1 MIYNVPIWH
10 MSILS
15 WYQLIL
21 NFEQINKLIRNTT
34 LIYLN
39 VFLIFDQFQIFLS
52 SLSKLFTKNNTST
65 CLHAFIILQKQ
76 SLIFNLVITDQ
87 NLSPG
92 YISTYLILNLEI
104 NEAVSL
110 SLSLQGQSFTFLLHL
125 LAVIQ
130 I

>member
-52 SLSKLFTKNNTST
+52 SLSKLFTKNNTSI

-130 I
+130 K